1 MLPQCSPPGSV
12 TKFGPAWGI
21 VSNEWQSDRREEK
34 KRVEGEKNEREVVAE
49 KRSCA
54 VRNGTV
60 DRYGV
65 IQIGCDRRNPRFAII
80 NSHLARSSP
89 AYDSRSMAA
98 NARGGF
104 IRFYAEPRS
113 ARVAVGNDDIAWNL
127 GSSWICL
134 SRRMAED

>member
-1 MLPQCSPPGSV
+1 MFASRQRNKVRTSV
-12 TKFGPAWGI
+12 GNRFERMAKRSKG
-21 VSNEWQSDRREEK
+21 RK

>member
-1 MLPQCSPPGSV
+1 MFASRQRNKVRTSV
-12 TKFGPAWGI
+12 GNRFERMAKRSKG
-21 VSNEWQSDRREEK
+21 RK
-34 KRVEGEKNEREVVAE
+34 KKGGRGEERERGSRG

-104 IRFYAEPRS
+104 MRFYAEPRS

-127 GSSWICL
+127 GSSRIRL